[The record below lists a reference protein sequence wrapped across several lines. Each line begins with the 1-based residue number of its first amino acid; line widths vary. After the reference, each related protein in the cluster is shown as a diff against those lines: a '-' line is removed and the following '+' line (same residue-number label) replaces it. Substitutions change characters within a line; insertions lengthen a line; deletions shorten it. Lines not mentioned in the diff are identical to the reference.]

1 VIFII
6 AGRHFRAIIG
16 PGSRTAFTWFDTT
29 VSEPFKVAA
38 AGNGVYAARTVNYTV
53 GAGPH
58 FGVALDYNFAQ
69 PGLSFLTNLD
79 IADTFTCIRQRFSTA
94 TTTLT
99 PAGRPAKGEFQESF
113 FWNEVPILNFKAGLG
128 YQPPNHPNIHLYAGY
143 VYESWWQVGT
153 ESNTARSHLFF
164 DNQGVTLSAA
174 VDF

>member
-128 YQPPNHPNIHLYAGY
+128 YQPPNHPNIHLYAATCTSSGGK
-143 VYESWWQVGT
+143 WGQ
-153 ESNTARSHLFF
+153 R
-164 DNQGVTLSAA
+164 VTPRGRISSSTTKA
-174 VDF
+174 

>member
-1 VIFII
+1 MIFII

-113 FWNEVPILNFKAGLG
+113 FWNEVPILNFYKPAWDTSPQIIPTSTSTRATCTSSGGKWGQRVTPRGRISSSTTKA
-128 YQPPNHPNIHLYAGY
+128 
-143 VYESWWQVGT
+143 
-153 ESNTARSHLFF
+153 
-164 DNQGVTLSAA
+164 
-174 VDF
+174 

>member
-1 VIFII
+1 MIFII

-58 FGVALDYNFAQ
+58 FGVALDHNFAQ

-113 FWNEVPILNFKAGLG
+113 FWNEVPILNFTDPNGL
-128 YQPPNHPNIHLYAGY
+128 QVLKCRVSVRRHFRHPSSFQGRGCENGRSTEDPAS
-143 VYESWWQVGT
+143 ES
-153 ESNTARSHLFF
+153 
-164 DNQGVTLSAA
+164 
-174 VDF
+174 

>member
-1 VIFII
+1 MIFII
-6 AGRHFRAIIG
+6 AGRHFRAVIG

-113 FWNEVPILNFKAGLG
+113 FLERG
-128 YQPPNHPNIHLYAGY
+128 
-143 VYESWWQVGT
+143 
-153 ESNTARSHLFF
+153 SNPEL
-164 DNQGVTLSAA
+164 
-174 VDF
+174 